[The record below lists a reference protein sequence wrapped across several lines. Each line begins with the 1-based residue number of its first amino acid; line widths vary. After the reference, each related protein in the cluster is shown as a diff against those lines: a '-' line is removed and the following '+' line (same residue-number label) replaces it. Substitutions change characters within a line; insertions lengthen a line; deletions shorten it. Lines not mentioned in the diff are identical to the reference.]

1 MNTTPARDP
10 ILLVDLETGD
20 ILEAPATATVS
31 RKYVE
36 SHPFM
41 RLWQKFGG
49 TSQPKF
55 VVAGPH
61 ADRVANGHGG
71 TDFILYAVERE
82 LAGFLVI
89 RREK

>member
-41 RLWQKFGG
+41 RLWQK
-49 TSQPKF
+49 KF

-71 TDFILYAVERE
+71 TDYILYTVERE